1 MIWLSIVVVALV
13 AMAPLGVS
21 VWRGGGLRSRR
32 EAALALHRAQ
42 LTELDRDL
50 AEGRLL
56 ATEHEAAR
64 LEVQRRLL
72 AEAEQTEA
80 ATRRSGAW
88 PVIAVAVVVPAL
100 ALGLYVA
107 DGTPNYAA
115 ESKIAEVAQQD
126 AARANETARDM
137 ELITQLRAA
146 LGKLDPNSERTRKGY
161 VMLGNAELSVGH
173 LSEAADA
180 FRHALATRFEPTL
193 GAETAEVITET
204 QGHVTPE
211 AVALFKRA
219 LAEAPADVAW
229 RKAAEKRLAEAGNAG

>member
-1 MIWLSIVVVALV
+1 MIWLSIGVVAVV
-13 AMAPLGVS
+13 AMAPLGAS
-21 VWRGGGLRSRR
+21 VWLGGRVRSRR

-42 LTELDRDL
+42 LVELDRDL

-80 ATRRSGAW
+80 EARRSGAW
-88 PVIAVAVVVPAL
+88 PVIALIAVVPAL
-100 ALGLYVA
+100 AVGLYVA

-115 ESKIAEVAQQD
+115 DRKMAEAAQQD

-137 ELITQLRAA
+137 ELIAQLRKVLAQQ
-146 LGKLDPNSERTRKGY
+146 DPNTERTRKGY

-173 LSEAADA
+173 LGEAADA

-193 GAETAEVITET
+193 GAETAEVITEV

-211 AVALFKRA
+211 AAALFKRA
-219 LAEAPADVAW
+219 LAEAPADVPW
-229 RKAAEKRLAEAGNAG
+229 RSAAQKRLAEAGGAG